1 MPPGPL
7 PPWHW
12 KRQSNPSTHRGVRS
26 KHRADHR
33 LDDSADLRANERY
46 EEISGQ
52 PSGLLIRP
60 PRRFPP
66 LRSAVV
72 RTVTP
77 MSVTA
82 KVETKGDIAKD
93 EPVDADVPAPGG
105 GSAIE
110 VATAVPE
117 SAAGAAPGTG
127 PIGAVG
133 AADGQR
139 SSAAVAAAPRSS
151 KTDPN
156 LPSSSASAS
165 ATRCGA
171 DTVGASEVATHGFV
185 SMSELQPQD
194 QWRYI
199 AYAEQFGSFPM
210 PCHGSDSESE

>member
-46 EEISGQ
+46 EAISGQ

-72 RTVTP
+72 RTVTQI
-77 MSVTA
+77 SVTP
-82 KVETKGDIAKD
+82 KVE
-93 EPVDADVPAPGG
+93 EG

-110 VATAVPE
+110 VATAVLE
-117 SAAGAAPGTG
+117 SAAGAAQGKE

-133 AADGQR
+133 AADGQLC
-139 SSAAVAAAPRSS
+139 SAALAAAS
-151 KTDPN
+151 KTEPN

-165 ATRCGA
+165 ATCCGA
-171 DTVGASEVATHGFV
+171 DPVGASEVVTP
-185 SMSELQPQD
+185 MSELQPQD

-199 AYAEQFGSFPM
+199 AYAEQFGTFPM